1 MTDRPSAL
9 PSRYLI
15 AGLGNPGRRYQAS
28 RHNIGFLVL
37 DRLAAVSG
45 LAFSKRKDDALICE
59 GVLEGQKVILVK
71 PQTYMNLSGR
81 PVASLSRYFGV
92 PHAATL
98 VVLDDMD
105 LPLGRLR
112 LRPSGSSG
120 GHRGLESI
128 LERCGTPEI
137 PRLRVGIGR
146 PPGRQAPA
154 SFVLEDF
161 GSGAQPRLA
170 ETLERAEDCI
180 RRYLR
185 FGIQSAMTEYN
196 RDPG

>member
-1 MTDRPSAL
+1 MSEQPAPNTAF
-9 PSRYLI
+9 YLV

-45 LAFSKRKDDALICE
+45 MAFSKRKDDALVCQGE
-59 GVLEGQKVILVK
+59 LAGRKVLLAK

-81 PVASLSRYFGV
+81 PVASLARYFGV
-92 PHAATL
+92 ARECTL
-98 VVLDDMD
+98 IVLDDMD

-112 LRPSGSSG
+112 LRPGGSSG
-120 GHRGLESI
+120 GHRGLESV
-128 LERCGTPEI
+128 LERCGTSEI

-161 GSGAQPRLA
+161 GSGAQPQLT
-170 ETLERAEDCI
+170 ETLERAEACI
-180 RRYLR
+180 RRYLQA
-185 FGIQSAMTEYN
+185 GIQAAMTEFN
-196 RDPG
+196 REPE

>member
-1 MTDRPSAL
+1 
-9 PSRYLI
+9 LI

-45 LAFSKRKDDALICE
+45 MSFTKRKEDALVCQGE
-59 GVLEGQKVILVK
+59 LAGSKVLLAK

-81 PVASLSRYFGV
+81 SVASLARYFAI

-98 VVLDDMD
+98 IILDDMD

-128 LERCGTPEI
+128 IERCGTQEI

-146 PPGRQAPA
+146 PPGRQTPA
-154 SFVLEDF
+154 TFVLQDF
-161 GSGAQPRLA
+161 ASGVQPLLA
-170 ETLERAEDCI
+170 ETLERAEACI
-180 RRYLR
+180 RRYLQA
-185 FGIQSAMTEYN
+185 GIQAAMTEFN
-196 RDPG
+196 RDPT

>member
-1 MTDRPSAL
+1 MTDQPPPLPAL
-9 PSRYLI
+9 YLV
-15 AGLGNPGRRYQAS
+15 AGLGNPGRRYLAS

-45 LAFSKRKDDALICE
+45 LAFTKRKDDALVCHGE
-59 GVLEGQKVILVK
+59 LAGRKVLLAK

-81 PVASLSRYFGV
+81 PVASLARYFAI
-92 PHAATL
+92 PSESTL

-120 GHRGLESI
+120 GHRGLESV
-128 LERCGTPEI
+128 LERSGTLEI

-161 GSGAQPRLA
+161 ASGAQPLLV
-170 ETLERAEDCI
+170 ETLERAEACI
-180 RRYLR
+180 RRYLQA
-185 FGIQSAMTEYN
+185 GIQAAMTEFN
-196 RDPG
+196 RDPE

>member
-1 MTDRPSAL
+1 MIDSPPL
-9 PSRYLI
+9 PAAIHLI

-37 DRLAAVSG
+37 DRLAAVCG
-45 LAFSKRKDDALICE
+45 QTFSRRKEEALVCQGE
-59 GVLEGQKVILVK
+59 LDGQKVLLAK

-81 PVASLSRYFGV
+81 SVASLARYHGI
-92 PHAATL
+92 PHTATL

-112 LRPSGSSG
+112 MRPSGSSG
-120 GHRGLESI
+120 GHRGLESV
-128 LERCGTPEI
+128 LERSGTLEI

-154 SFVLEDF
+154 SFVLDDF
-161 GSGAQPRLA
+161 GPGAQTLLT
-170 ETLERAEDCI
+170 ETLERAEACV
-180 RRYLR
+180 RRYLQA
-185 FGIQSAMTEYN
+185 GIQAAMTEFN